1 MSSHAAPR
9 LGVLIALSA
18 VSVLPIN
25 LFLPA
30 LPAMARD
37 LNAAFA
43 VLNLAVAGYAVASAV
58 VHLAAGALAD
68 RFGRRPVALGALAVF
83 TLASVGCA
91 LSRDVGV
98 FLFWR
103 MLQASVIACYVVSL
117 AAIRDTADEHTTASR
132 IGQVSSAWAVV
143 PMVAPTVG
151 GVLDAL
157 WGWRAC
163 FWMLALCGAAGLWM
177 ALAKLRETRAAAP
190 RTLAAQVAGYGA
202 LLRSVPFWAYSAC
215 MAFAVGTLYIF
226 LGGAPLVAQQRGP
239 VSGVV
244 LGVGMGIVPT
254 GFMLGTQMVAR
265 FSQRFAPLRL
275 MVAGRIVTLLG
286 LGLGLA
292 LWATGVTHLAAFFGP
307 CLCIGLGNGLTMP
320 VANSRVLSIRPDLAG
335 SAIGLAAALTVAGAG
350 AVAFVAGWFVQLHN
364 AHGAV
369 MGWMWASALV
379 SLGAAWVAGKGS
391 R

>member
-1 MSSHAAPR
+1 MSFQAAPR

-25 LFLPA
+25 MFLPA

-91 LSRDVGV
+91 LSRDVGL

-117 AAIRDTADEHTTASR
+117 AAIRDTADERTTTSR

-163 FWMLALCGAAGLWM
+163 FWVLAACGAAGLW
-177 ALAKLRETRAAAP
+177 LAQAQLRETRGAAP
-190 RTLAAQVAGYGA
+190 RSWAAQVAGFGA
-202 LLRSVPFWAYSAC
+202 LLRSLPFWAYSVC
-215 MAFAVGTLYIF
+215 MAFALGTLYIF

-275 MVAGRIVTLLG
+275 MVAGRIVTLL
-286 LGLGLA
+286 A
-292 LWATGVTHLAAFFGP
+292 W
-307 CLCIGLGNGLTMP
+307 
-320 VANSRVLSIRPDLAG
+320 
-335 SAIGLAAALTVAGAG
+335 
-350 AVAFVAGWFVQLHN
+350 GW
-364 AHGAV
+364 
-369 MGWMWASALV
+369 GWRCGRRA
-379 SLGAAWVAGKGS
+379 
-391 R
+391 